1 MDEVKTMKILHS
13 LRDIYQLQKP
23 VLSTHADAE
32 VMTHKRESIHVP
44 VVPDELVD
52 VPVLHPL

>member
-1 MDEVKTMKILHS
+1 MDEVKTMKIPHS
-13 LRDIYQLQKP
+13 VRDFYQLWKP
-23 VLSTHADAE
+23 VIPTHADTE
-32 VMTHKRESIHVP
+32 VITHKLDSVHVP